1 MRSPVK
7 FVLSLLFASN
17 IAAPACAA
25 DLTVTNAW
33 FRALPGGLP
42 AGGYFSLSNSGA
54 APVELTGA
62 RSPACGML
70 MLHQSIESGGMSR
83 MHDVRSLTVPAG
95 GSLTFAPGGY
105 HLMCMK
111 PTAAM
116 TPGKKV
122 TVTLVFANGTGTE
135 ANFAVRNAAGE

>member
-1 MRSPVK
+1 
-7 FVLSLLFASN
+7 
-17 IAAPACAA
+17 
-25 DLTVTNAW
+25 
-33 FRALPGGLP
+33 
-42 AGGYFSLSNSGA
+42 
-54 APVELTGA
+54 
-62 RSPACGML
+62 
-70 MLHQSIESGGMSR
+70 MSR